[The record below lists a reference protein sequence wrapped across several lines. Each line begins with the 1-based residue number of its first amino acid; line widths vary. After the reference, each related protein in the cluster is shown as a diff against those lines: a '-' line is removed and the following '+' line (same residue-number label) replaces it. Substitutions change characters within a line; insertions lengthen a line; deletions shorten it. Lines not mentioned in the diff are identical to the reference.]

1 MKERVEYRRTREIL
15 SRPSLA
21 RGQTQTSTV
30 FRARHKTVHHLHH
43 PVWNVF
49 FFSLHA
55 RAKVLDLGRSNKQI
69 YKVN

>member
-1 MKERVEYRRTREIL
+1 MKERVEHTRTREIL

-30 FRARHKTVHHLHH
+30 FRARHKTVHH
-43 PVWNVF
+43 PAWNV

-55 RAKVLDLGRSNKQI
+55 RAKVMDLGRSNKQI